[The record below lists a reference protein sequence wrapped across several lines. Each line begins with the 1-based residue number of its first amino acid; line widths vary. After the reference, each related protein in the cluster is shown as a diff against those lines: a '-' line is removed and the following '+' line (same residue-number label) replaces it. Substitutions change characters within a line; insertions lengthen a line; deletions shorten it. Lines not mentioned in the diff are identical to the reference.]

1 MSQQVAVWMD
11 GEEARVFHVG
21 AKGFDESTIHSPTH
35 HVHRRPKDQ
44 LTRTHNHPDDE
55 HRFFRAL
62 AGTLKDAQQLLILG
76 PSMTKLLFLRYL
88 EKSDPVLGARVV
100 GLETVDHP
108 TDRQIAAHVRDYFE
122 SAAEGFSQRARP

>member
-21 AKGFDESTIHSPTH
+21 ARGLDESTIHSPTH
-35 HVHRRPKDQ
+35 HVHRHPKDQ

-62 AGTLKDAQQLLILG
+62 AETLKDADQLLILG

-88 EKSDPVLGARVV
+88 QESDPLLGARVV
-100 GLETVDHP
+100 GLETADHP
-108 TDRQIAAHVRDYFE
+108 TDRQIAAHVRDYFKSE
-122 SAAEGFSQRARP
+122 PGGASQRARP

>member
-1 MSQQVAVWMD
+1 MSLDVAVWMD

-21 AKGFDESTIHSPTH
+21 ANGFDESTIHSPTH
-35 HVHRRPKDQ
+35 HVHRHPKDQ

-62 AGTLKDAQQLLILG
+62 ADTLKDAEEILILG

-88 EKSDPVLGARVV
+88 QNNDPVLGACVV
-100 GLETVDHP
+100 GLETADHP

-122 SAAEGFSQRARP
+122 AATGGVSRRARP